1 MNSSH
6 CWIENSYTFNIRADF
21 SYHLSMSKIQFI
33 STHKI
38 EVAKEVGAYMLLTNC
53 PSRILSLEKGLELM
67 RKSGDPM
74 EFGIFDFP
82 KFSQGLLV
90 KGGMG

>member
-33 STHKI
+33 STQKI
-38 EVAKEVGAYMLLTNC
+38 EIAKEEGAYERGPTAR
-53 PSRILSLEKGLELM
+53 PVSYS
-67 RKSGDPM
+67 
-74 EFGIFDFP
+74 
-82 KFSQGLLV
+82 
-90 KGGMG
+90 

>member
-38 EVAKEVGAYMLLTNC
+38 EVAKEVGAYMLLTQL
-53 PSRILSLEKGLELM
+53 PVLYL
-67 RKSGDPM
+67 
-74 EFGIFDFP
+74 IFREGAGVDAGVGRAYGVRDF
-82 KFSQGLLV
+82 
-90 KGGMG
+90 